1 MQNDID
7 AQRAKQ
13 EQAAQAQV
21 SAELTRMMSEDKQ
34 KLKPLSKN
42 ELIRTINALLL
53 DNYSLKMQLAQATR
67 QVDNVGDSNETV

>member
-21 SAELTRMMSEDKQ
+21 SAELTRMMAEVKQ